1 MKRFEDFEKLS
12 AADLERIAE
21 DESIM
26 VPAGLGHDIE
36 CTARTLQV
44 LAGQEE
50 PVSRHAQNRRMSVF
64 SYGAAA
70 AAAIAMLL
78 TLSLH
83 EPKDTFDD
91 PMLAY
96 AQLEQTFGFI
106 SEKMNAGFDIAQTAD
121 PAIEKTINALK

>member
-12 AADLERIAE
+12 AADLERIAS

-26 VPAGLGHDIE
+26 APPTLGHDIE
-36 CTARTLQV
+36 CTARTLQI
-44 LAGQEE
+44 LYGQTGTASST
-50 PVSRHAQNRRMSVF
+50 PKRRVRVF
-64 SYGAAA
+64 SYCAAA
-70 AAAIAMLL
+70 AAAIAVVL
-78 TLSLH
+78 TLSFH

-106 SEKMNAGFDIAQTAD
+106 SEKMNAGFDIAQTAE
-121 PAIEKTINALK
+121 PAIKKTINALK

>member
-12 AADLERIAE
+12 VADLERIAS

-26 VPAGLGHDIE
+26 VPEMLVHDIE
-36 CTARTLQV
+36 CTARTLQI
-44 LAGQEE
+44 LERQEE
-50 PVSRHAQNRRMSVF
+50 PARGHVHERRISVF

-70 AAAIAMLL
+70 AAAIAVVL
-78 TLSLH
+78 TLSFH

-106 SEKMNAGFDIAQTAD
+106 SEKMNAGFDIAQTAE